1 MSYLET
7 VKKQSPHGHLPNF
20 AILSKNKLYLPNVC
34 TSTTILGKWSLEW
47 IDSDRFVIGFV
58 EQDDGQ
64 NISFNITS
72 CYEFVKQSELKL
84 INRHDFIDYWNRVYK
99 HEPLLTLVKIVI
111 SDYYNSNGSNIV
123 ISEKVVQ
130 KEETVARKS
139 VTPETVARKSVAE
152 ETVARKSVTPETVA
166 RKSVTPETVARKPVA
181 EETVA
186 RKSVTPETVARKKGE
201 VNAKKPQTK
210 LKEKV
215 IDSFEF
221 TVSKTEKPDVYYVY
235 KDNKQI
241 SSCLISNLKTSLY
254 MQNVFEHK
262 NIGERIGMNLK
273 LHESTKRY
281 IPVF

>member
-139 VTPETVARKSVAE
+139 VTPETVARKSV
-152 ETVARKSVTPETVA
+152 
-166 RKSVTPETVARKPVA
+166 TPETVARKPVA

>member
-7 VKKQSPHGHLPNF
+7 VKTKSSYGHLPNF
-20 AILSKNKLYLPNVC
+20 AILSKNKLYLPNVS

-58 EQDDGQ
+58 EQDDSK

-72 CYEFVKQSELKL
+72 CYEFVKETELQL
-84 INRHDFIDYWNRVYK
+84 INRHNFIDFWNRVYK
-99 HEPLLTLVKIVI
+99 HEPLLNLVKIVV
-111 SDYYNSNGSNIV
+111 SDYYNSNGPNIV
-123 ISEKVVQ
+123 ISEKEVVH
-130 KEETVARKS
+130 KS
-139 VTPETVARKSVAE
+139 VSPETVVHKSVSQ
-152 ETVARKSVTPETVA
+152 ETVVHKSPL
-166 RKSVTPETVARKPVA
+166 K
-181 EETVA
+181 EEFV
-186 RKSVTPETVARKKGE
+186 
-201 VNAKKPQTK
+201 AKKPNK
-210 LKEKV
+210 ELKEKV

-235 KDNKQI
+235 KGGLQI
-241 SSCLISNLKTSLY
+241 STCLISNLKTSRY
-254 MQNVFEHK
+254 MQDVFEHK

>member
-7 VKKQSPHGHLPNF
+7 VKKQSPYGHLPNF
-20 AILSKNKLYLPNVC
+20 AILSKNKLYLPNVS
-34 TSTTILGKWSLEW
+34 TSTKILGKWSLEW

-58 EQDDGQ
+58 EQDDSQ
-64 NISFNITS
+64 NVSFNITS
-72 CYEFVKQSELKL
+72 CYEFTKSSELQL
-84 INRHDFIDYWNRVYK
+84 INRHDFIDYWSRVYK

-123 ISEKVVQ
+123 IVEKKVVP
-130 KEETVARKS
+130 KEELLHKS
-139 VTPETVARKSVAE
+139 VSPETVVHKSPPKE
-152 ETVARKSVTPETVA
+152 EVVHKSLPKEEVVH
-166 RKSVTPETVARKPVA
+166 KSPPK
-181 EETVA
+181 EEV
-186 RKSVTPETVARKKGE
+186 VH
-201 VNAKKPQTK
+201 KKPQK
-210 LKEKV
+210 LLKEKV

-235 KDNKQI
+235 KGNKHV

-262 NIGERIGMNLK
+262 NIGDCIGMNLK

-281 IPVF
+281 IPIIE

>member
-20 AILSKNKLYLPNVC
+20 AILSKNKLYLPNVS

-47 IDSDRFVIGFV
+47 IDSERFVIGFV
-58 EQDDGQ
+58 EQDDMQ

-72 CYEFVKQSELKL
+72 CYEFIKETELKL
-84 INRHDFIDYWNRVYK
+84 INLREFVDYWSRVYK
-99 HEPLLTLVKIVI
+99 HEPLLNLVNIVI
-111 SDYYNSNGSNIV
+111 SNYYNSNTSNVV
-123 ISEKVVQ
+123 ISEKEVTNT
-130 KEETVARKS
+130 KEEVTSKPTSGVVTSKSTPKEEVVHKS
-139 VTPETVARKSVAE
+139 VSEKTVVA
-152 ETVARKSVTPETVA
+152 KMPQ
-166 RKSVTPETVARKPVA
+166 KP
-181 EETVA
+181 
-186 RKSVTPETVARKKGE
+186 
-201 VNAKKPQTK
+201 

-235 KDNKQI
+235 KDGEQI
-241 SSCLISNLKTSLY
+241 SSCLISNLKTSRY
-254 MQNVFEHK
+254 MQDVFEHK